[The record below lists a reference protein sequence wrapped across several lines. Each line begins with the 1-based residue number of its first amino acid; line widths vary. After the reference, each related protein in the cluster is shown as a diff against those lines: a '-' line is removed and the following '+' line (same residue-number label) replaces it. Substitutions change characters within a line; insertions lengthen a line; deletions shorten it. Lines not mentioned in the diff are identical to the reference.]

1 MADFSPNNSLL
12 LKMPSHSPNFSSL
25 LFYGQNHGEA
35 APANANAA
43 AAAAMVENASLESSS
58 AVVDTSPQDSAS
70 PMERKRKTT
79 EDSATLSSA
88 QSKVV
93 ATYIHSHHY
102 CHFLCNI
109 VKKNAYWFIGLQ
121 AGEQE
126 QEGEEAP
133 QGD

>member
-1 MADFSPNNSLL
+1 
-12 LKMPSHSPNFSSL
+12 MPSHSPNFSSL

-43 AAAAMVENASLESSS
+43 AAMVEDASLESSS
-58 AVVDTSPQDSAS
+58 AVVDTDTSPEGSAS
-70 PMERKRKTT
+70 PMERKRKAT

-93 ATYIHSHHY
+93 ETYIHSHH
-102 CHFLCNI
+102 CHFFCSI
-109 VKKNAYWFIGLQ
+109 VKETNAFWFIGLQ

>member
-1 MADFSPNNSLL
+1 MADFSQNDSLL

-25 LFYGQNHGEA
+25 LFYGHNHGEAA
-35 APANANAA
+35 APANANA
-43 AAAAMVENASLESSS
+43 MVEDASLESSS

-70 PMERKRKTT
+70 PMERKRKAT

-93 ATYIHSHHY
+93 ATLHSHH

-109 VKKNAYWFIGLQ
+109 VKKKIAFWFIGLQ
-121 AGEQE
+121 AAGEQE
-126 QEGEEAP
+126 QEGEEAQ